1 MSAYK
6 SDFLNIL
13 NERGFIH
20 QCSDFEGLDA
30 LAAKGE
36 LVGYIGY
43 DCTARSL
50 HIGNYL
56 TMMMLYWLQQSGN
69 NVNVLQQTSNA
80 QGHPC
85 HWQGL

>member
-20 QCSDFEGLDA
+20 QCSDFDGLDA
-30 LAAKGE
+30 LAAKGD

-56 TMMMLYWLQQSGN
+56 TMMMLY
-69 NVNVLQQTSNA
+69 
-80 QGHPC
+80 
-85 HWQGL
+85 